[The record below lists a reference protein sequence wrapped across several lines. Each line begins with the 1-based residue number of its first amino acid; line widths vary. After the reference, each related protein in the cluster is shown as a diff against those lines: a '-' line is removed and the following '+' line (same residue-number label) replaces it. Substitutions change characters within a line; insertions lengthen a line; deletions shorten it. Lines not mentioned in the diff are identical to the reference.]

1 MSNLLPILA
10 ALSIGLGAAVQTGM
24 LGALGRARGPSEASW
39 LSILATATALAAI
52 LAYRLLRGET
62 LALPAPFDRVAVF
75 VVAALVTGVA
85 LLLTIR
91 GLPPYYAITGLFGLA
106 FIIGA
111 ATIVPRIGIALF
123 LSATIAGQLLGALV
137 LDQIGAFGGAVQPLS
152 VMRVGGAAFLLI
164 GVAMVRGLGR

>member
-10 ALSIGLGAAVQTGM
+10 ALAIGLGAAVQTGM

-39 LSILATATALAAI
+39 LSILATATALAMI

-75 VVAALVTGVA
+75 IGAALIAGVA
-85 LLLTIR
+85 LLLTTR

-123 LSATIAGQLLGALV
+123 LSATIAGQLLGALA
-137 LDQIGAFGGAVQPLS
+137 LDQFGAFGGAVQPRSL
-152 VMRVGGAAFLLI
+152 MRVGGAAFLLL